1 VVEKP
6 DPKPVEIQKEPSGK
20 DLTAAKKPSLEAS
33 SSVKPPEPRGAV
45 NQEPRVV
52 HQMVTQEKER
62 SAPTL
67 PEKKSAPAQS
77 DGRALSLKGP
87 TGEPEIV
94 ATPTISQS
102 DLQGRLKTFLRAYC
116 RTYEKKN
123 LDIFGA
129 FFAPDALEQGRPF
142 NSWASR
148 YRQNFDKIDSMIY
161 NIELERYA
169 TRDETGEVRIEG
181 TFQVRAKLKGSEKW
195 RKNSGQISL
204 VLEPYKDSFRVKEL
218 NY

>member
-1 VVEKP
+1 M
-6 DPKPVEIQKEPSGK
+6 
-20 DLTAAKKPSLEAS
+20 
-33 SSVKPPEPRGAV
+33 SSVKPPEPAVAV
-45 NQEPRVV
+45 NEEPRVL

-67 PEKKSAPAQS
+67 PEKKSAPAQN
-77 DGRALSLKGP
+77 DGGAVSSKGP
-87 TGEPEIV
+87 AGEPETV
-94 ATPTISQS
+94 APPTVSQS
-102 DLQGRLKTFLRAYC
+102 NLQGRLKTFLRAYC
-116 RTYEKKN
+116 RTYERKN
-123 LDIFGA
+123 LDMFGA

-142 NSWASR
+142 KSWAPR

-181 TFQVRAKLKGSEKW
+181 TFQVRGKLKGSEKW
-195 RKNSGQISL
+195 RKSSGRITL